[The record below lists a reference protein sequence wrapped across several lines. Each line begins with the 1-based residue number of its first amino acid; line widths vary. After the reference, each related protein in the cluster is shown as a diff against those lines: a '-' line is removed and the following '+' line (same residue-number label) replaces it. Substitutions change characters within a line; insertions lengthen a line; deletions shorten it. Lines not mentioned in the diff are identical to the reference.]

1 MNEAKQCPTVMPDQC
16 VKNIFHYS
24 SQNCGG
30 NVTLVLCQGL
40 INWLVKNDNNM
51 ISINEIVSEKI

>member
-30 NVTLVLCQGL
+30 NVT
-40 INWLVKNDNNM
+40 
-51 ISINEIVSEKI
+51 